1 MIFKHILVYFASILF
16 FKLLCCLVLCN
27 SDLQSI
33 ESYSTSLSGFDML
46 NPYVVKDLVSWS
58 TKPESLQL
66 DNSMVSSTIPESSLN
81 ECSIV
86 YVEIESKVIA
96 WFILSVD
103 LSYTMRLLET
113 NMLLAKLNMTSV
125 QFLMSYKICHIWL
138 NKDNDPFIC
147 RVCFQTNIIY
157 NLSTL
162 WFVQFYTGYHC
173 VLS

>member
-1 MIFKHILVYFASILF
+1 MYFASILF
-16 FKLLCCLVLCN
+16 FKLLCCLILCN

-96 WFILSVD
+96 
-103 LSYTMRLLET
+103 
-113 NMLLAKLNMTSV
+113 
-125 QFLMSYKICHIWL
+125 
-138 NKDNDPFIC
+138 
-147 RVCFQTNIIY
+147 
-157 NLSTL
+157 
-162 WFVQFYTGYHC
+162 
-173 VLS
+173 